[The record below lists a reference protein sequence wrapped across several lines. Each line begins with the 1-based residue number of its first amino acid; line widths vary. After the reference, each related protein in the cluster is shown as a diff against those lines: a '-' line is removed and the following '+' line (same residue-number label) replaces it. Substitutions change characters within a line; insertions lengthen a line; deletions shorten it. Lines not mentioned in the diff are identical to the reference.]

1 MFIPIRFTGL
11 YYNVIMS
18 EISTTTPEKKEIL
31 DDNARKFTL
40 GGLSP
45 AYLDDH
51 DASSFV
57 MTTDWLVVDE
67 DREEKLAY
75 KKFKDGEIQILL
87 IKKVMD
93 REGRRTSVK
102 EKIAEE
108 GYQELKVRS
117 VLQVEKTRF
126 EFTYPQNGINFLMK
140 YDEFA
145 DSELRVLEVD
155 AKSDYE
161 RELFDKVQFP
171 TALTEVTGNLDYYG
185 YRVASVL

>member
-1 MFIPIRFTGL
+1 
-11 YYNVIMS
+11 MS
-18 EISTTTPEKKEIL
+18 ESPTTTPEKKEIL

-40 GGLSP
+40 DGLSFT
-45 AYLDDH
+45 YLDDH
-51 DASSFV
+51 DANSFV

-67 DREEKLAY
+67 DSEEKVAY
-75 KKFKDGEIQILL
+75 KKFKDGEVQILL

-93 REGRRTSVK
+93 KEGKRTSVK
-102 EKIAEE
+102 EKIAAESYE
-108 GYQELKVRS
+108 ELKARS

-126 EFTYPQNGINFLMK
+126 EFTYAQNGINFLMK

-155 AKSDYE
+155 AKNDYE
-161 RELFDKVQFP
+161 RGLFDKAKFP
-171 TALTEVTGNLDYYG
+171 TSLTEVTGNLDYYG